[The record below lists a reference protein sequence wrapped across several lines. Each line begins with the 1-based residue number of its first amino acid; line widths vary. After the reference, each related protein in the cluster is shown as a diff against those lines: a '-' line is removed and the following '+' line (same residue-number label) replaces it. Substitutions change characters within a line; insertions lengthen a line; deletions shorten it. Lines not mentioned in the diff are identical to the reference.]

1 MTVIEHLGAVDEAER
16 SSTAPVPEARRRGRR
31 RARAVAL
38 AAVAPALIVVVGFM
52 IYPVVFALYISL
64 TKSDGA
70 EFTWVGLQNYVDLLT
85 DPLVQQVAVTNLKF
99 LISVPLVIFV
109 AIIVSVLLFER
120 VRGWKFFRVIY
131 FFPSVL
137 STVVIG
143 IMFRSAF
150 AYYGP
155 VNSVITALGGEPV
168 DFFTETN
175 SAIFVIVVALVWAG
189 FGYSGM
195 LLLSGLTAINPEVFE
210 AAALDGAG
218 WWKRLW
224 YVTLPNVRRI
234 LGFVFIINVLY
245 TFTSLFGF
253 IFVITSGGPGYSTTT
268 IDYLIFLKAFSSNA
282 DMGSGSALAVLLFLL
297 IGVVTIIQAKFFKI
311 SEDD

>member
-1 MTVIEHLGAVDEAER
+1 MTVLDTERRSGAD
-16 SSTAPVPEARRRGRR
+16 SSAPDRPTPAPRTKRRRRE
-31 RARAVAL
+31 RAIAL
-38 AAVAPALIVVVGFM
+38 AAVAPALLVVLGFM
-52 IYPVVFALYISL
+52 IYPVVFALYISFN
-64 TKSDGA
+64 KSDGA
-70 EFTWVGLQNYVDLLT
+70 SFTWVGVQNYLDLFA
-85 DPLVQQVAVTNLKF
+85 DPVVQQVAVTNLKF

-120 VRGWKFFRVIY
+120 VRGWKFFRVVY

-150 AYYGP
+150 GYYGP
-155 VNSVITALGGEPV
+155 VNAVITALGGKPV
-168 DFFTETN
+168 SFFTETN

-210 AAALDGAG
+210 AASLDGAG
-218 WWKRLW
+218 WWARLW
-224 YVTLPNVRRI
+224 YITLPNIRRI

-253 IFVITSGGPGYSTTT
+253 IFVITSGGPGFSTTT
-268 IDYLIFLKAFSSNA
+268 LDYLVFLKAFSSNS
-282 DMGSGSALAVLLFLL
+282 DMGSGAALAVLLFVF
-297 IGVVTIIQAKFFKI
+297 IGIVTIIQAKFFKI
-311 SEDD
+311 SEED